1 MQAKLV
7 ELVVMVVLMQ
17 LAYHKML
24 KLVAKHAGLLA
35 GEPLKKMEVH
45 QLL

>member
-35 GEPLKKMEVH
+35 GELLKKMEVH